1 MKHESEGKG
10 KQRHIVVIKVKE
22 ESKEST
28 NGTSQEQEEEK
39 VAQTEESNGLLI
51 EHARLAMASK
61 VERTKMLDTSHVQAF
76 HGSSHGAEFRE
87 FC

>member
-1 MKHESEGKG
+1 M
-10 KQRHIVVIKVKE
+10 
-22 ESKEST
+22 
-28 NGTSQEQEEEK
+28 
-39 VAQTEESNGLLI
+39 AQTEESNGLLI

-76 HGSSHGAEFRE
+76 HGSSHGVEFRQ